1 MNSLRKDAIWIYLHP
16 CLSRLVERTWRRG
29 SYETRVGI
37 KRNGGGYHIIL
48 SLADH
53 PCYFIE
59 GKEAIAVTFNRGY
72 GGFAMNDLF
81 YIFSFEDIY
90 FGFQ

>member
-1 MNSLRKDAIWIYLHP
+1 MNSLIEYAIWVYLHP
-16 CLSRLVERTWRRG
+16 CLSCWVERKWRRV

-37 KRNGGGYHIIL
+37 KRNGGGNQIIL

-53 PCYFIE
+53 SCYFIE

-72 GGFAMNDLF
+72 GGFAMNGLF